1 MSAAPR
7 TWASTYRGFITRL
20 RCTTRGYAVQRRL
33 ASRTEAPATAATMD
47 CKDWC
52 TATFHARPAG
62 KRVVP

>member
-1 MSAAPR
+1 MHA
-7 TWASTYRGFITRL
+7 
-20 RCTTRGYAVQRRL
+20 RGYAVQSRL